1 MERERR
7 QPYLGT
13 MTGAETFFYGALGA
27 TLGAFIVQLLP
38 IGYALAA
45 GKTNVVFSWGRAIGA
60 LIIVIGLVAM
70 GGLAALGLGSA
81 TAGTPTCP
89 LEAIAY
95 GLGWQSTIGGLLNAK
110 STGVS
115 TGGTSV

>member
-1 MERERR
+1 
-7 QPYLGT
+7 
-13 MTGAETFFYGALGA
+13 MTGAEIFIYGALGA

-45 GKTNVVFSWGRAIGA
+45 GKTDIVISWGRVIGA
-60 LIIVIGLVAM
+60 LIIVMGLITM

-81 TAGTPTCP
+81 TAATPTDP

-95 GLGWQSTIGGLLNAK
+95 GLGWQSTIGGLVNAQ
-110 STGVS
+110 SRGS
-115 TGGTSV
+115 ASD

>member
-1 MERERR
+1 
-7 QPYLGT
+7 
-13 MTGAETFFYGALGA
+13 MTGAEIFLYGALGA

-45 GKTNVVFSWGRAIGA
+45 GKADIVLSWSRVIGA
-60 LIIVIGLVAM
+60 LIIVIGLVTV

-81 TAGTPTCP
+81 TAATPTEP

-110 STGVS
+110 SCGS
-115 TGGTSV
+115 ASK